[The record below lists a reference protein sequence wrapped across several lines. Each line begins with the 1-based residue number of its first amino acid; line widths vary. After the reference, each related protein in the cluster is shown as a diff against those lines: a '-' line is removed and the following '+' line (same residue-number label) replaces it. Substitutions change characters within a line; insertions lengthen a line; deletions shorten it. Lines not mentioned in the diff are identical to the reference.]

1 MIFLGRVVVWAV
13 ELVHM
18 VSVGGGTKKAR
29 GGVKVYGNIH
39 ILACKINEGFQEK
52 G

>member
-1 MIFLGRVVVWAV
+1 MVVWAV

-29 GGVKVYGNIH
+29 GGQSVWKYSFLVVYSIIGVPGKM
-39 ILACKINEGFQEK
+39 LRDWS
-52 G
+52 

>member
-1 MIFLGRVVVWAV
+1 MIFLSRRVVWAV

-29 GGVKVYGNIH
+29 GGQIVWKYSYFG
-39 ILACKINEGFQEK
+39 L
-52 G
+52 